1 MNTNIGYYDQSM
13 KIPCASLLPFLISG
27 LSFLQPELTNIQ
39 FQNLVS
45 IATAL
50 ILGAKFNLSEIS
62 RMWLKNKSVSALSE
76 FLSDAKF
83 STLQMQHLYWLQ
95 VLNLYKITNDYFII
109 DETIK
114 QGLVLSSATLA
125 PPHPIP
131 LPPGEMASSFWSY
144 PTRGKGAQWLG

>member
-1 MNTNIGYYDQSM
+1 M

-95 VLNLYKITNDYFII
+95 VPNLYKINNGYVII
-109 DETIK
+109 DDTIK
-114 QGLVLSSATLA
+114 HHTKFCKWIHGVNVIFDHALGTNLKATCIVFLYYCDGDRKKFFIDLPGK
-125 PPHPIP
+125 PP
-131 LPPGEMASSFWSY
+131 
-144 PTRGKGAQWLG
+144 K